1 MFQGLYTSNK
11 CQFKLSKSRPDTTK
25 TNKVSQLR
33 SNFMMAGSGFSRMR
47 SWRSGKIPSTCHC
60 KSLAQMSCCIK
71 IIDFTIRRS
80 DCGSCQVYETIK
92 FNDMYSLPIKSIL
105 PTAKYFSNH
114 IQTQYMH
121 TCIHTFAHLCI
132 LNVF

>member
-1 MFQGLYTSNK
+1 MSVQALEIPPRYYKNEQSQSAAVKFHDGRKWIFAHAFQT
-11 CQFKLSKSRPDTTK
+11 F
-25 TNKVSQLR
+25 
-33 SNFMMAGSGFSRMR
+33 
-47 SWRSGKIPSTCHC
+47 WKIPSTCHC

-121 TCIHTFAHLCI
+121 TCIHTYAHLCI
-132 LNVF
+132 LSVF